1 VNQFVQDC
9 RSEWKRLG
17 VPDPVADEMAAELAA
32 DLAEA
37 EAEGASA
44 RDVLGTGAVD
54 ARKFAHAWAVQRGVG
69 QPPATAR
76 HSRGRRILV
85 AAAAATFALLA
96 IAGAA
101 FLILDSPSAPARV
114 AIASPLDPGET
125 GMVWVRGPVVSPDG
139 RMIVAPPPDTRVVV
153 APPPVERLRVFSVD
167 DDPGSNA
174 RILGSIL
181 LSVGLTGLVLL
192 LFLAVASPRSVLAA
206 PRG

>member
-1 VNQFVQDC
+1 VNQFVDDC
-9 RSEWKRLG
+9 RTEWKRLG
-17 VPDPVADEMAAELAA
+17 VPEAVADEMAAELAA

-54 ARKFAHAWAVQRGVG
+54 AREFARAWAVERGVG
-69 QPPATAR
+69 QPPVTAR
-76 HSRGRRILV
+76 HFRGRRILL
-85 AAAAATFALLA
+85 AAAAAAFALLA

-101 FLILDSPSAPARV
+101 VLILDSPSAPARV

-125 GMVWVRGPVVSPDG
+125 GMVWIRGPVVSPDG
-139 RMIVAPPPDTRVVV
+139 RMIVAPPPDMKVVV
-153 APPPVERLRVFSVD
+153 APLPVERLRAFSAAVD
-167 DDPGSNA
+167 DSVSDA

-192 LFLAVASPRSVLAA
+192 LILGVAWPQAVAPRRV
-206 PRG
+206 